1 MKNIMIKGSI
11 AIGTLL
17 LLMPHAQ
24 SEAAADKYEVKV
36 YANADKIVKDNR
48 HVDHGI
54 LDQLG
59 SEDKDEDFNVQ
70 YIDDSNRTNYN
81 NKETFRV
88 RKSEDEDSTE
98 LQYKKRYPIT
108 NGDADA
114 AIAQAKKDGFN
125 TDDYE
130 VEYGENGQTLS
141 ASNESETNNGSS
153 LPNAEQSLSALK
165 SSAKAPFDALLNKIS
180 SPQKIG
186 PVHFERHKGNI
197 DGNKV
202 KIENWGIGNQNV
214 VEVSAK
220 VSSEAEAKTVQQAI
234 IKKLDSMGIHETK
247 DQLKTDMIFNNY

>member
-1 MKNIMIKGSI
+1 
-11 AIGTLL
+11 
-17 LLMPHAQ
+17 MPHAQ

-36 YANADKIVKDNR
+36 YADADKIVKDNR
-48 HVDHGI
+48 HIDHGI

-70 YIDDSNRTNYN
+70 YIDDSNRTNYK

-108 NGDADA
+108 NGDADT

-125 TDDYE
+125 TDEYE

-141 ASNESETNNGSS
+141 ASNESETNSGYS
-153 LPNAEQSLSALK
+153 LPNAAQSL
-165 SSAKAPFDALLNKIS
+165 DA
-180 SPQKIG
+180 
-186 PVHFERHKGNI
+186 
-197 DGNKV
+197 
-202 KIENWGIGNQNV
+202 
-214 VEVSAK
+214 
-220 VSSEAEAKTVQQAI
+220 
-234 IKKLDSMGIHETK
+234 MGIHETI

>member
-1 MKNIMIKGSI
+1 MKNIFLKGSL
-11 AIGTLL
+11 AAGALL
-17 LLMPHAQ
+17 LLFPQGQSHAAVN
-24 SEAAADKYEVKV
+24 SYEVKV
-36 YANADKIVKDNR
+36 YADADKIVKDSR
-48 HVDHGI
+48 HIDHDI
-54 LDQLG
+54 LNQLG

-70 YIDDSNRTNYN
+70 YIDDGNRSNYN

-114 AIAQAKKDGFN
+114 AVAQAKKDGFN

-130 VEYGENGQTLS
+130 VEYGEKGQTLS
-141 ASNESETNNGSS
+141 ASNESSVNSGSD
-153 LPNAEQSLSALK
+153 LPDASQSLDALK
-165 SSAKAPFDALLNKIS
+165 GSAKAPFDASLNKIG

-186 PVHFERHKGNI
+186 PVHFERHKGEI

-202 KIENWGIGNQNV
+202 KIENWDIGNQNV

-220 VSSEAEAKTVQQAI
+220 VSNASEAKSVQQAI
-234 IKKLDSMGIHETK
+234 VKKLDQMGIHETK